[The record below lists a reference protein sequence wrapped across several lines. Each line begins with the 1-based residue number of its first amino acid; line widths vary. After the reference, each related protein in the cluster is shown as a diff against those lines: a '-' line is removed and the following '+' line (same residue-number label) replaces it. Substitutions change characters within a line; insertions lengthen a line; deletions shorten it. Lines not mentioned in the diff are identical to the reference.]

1 MAMPPSSRRP
11 RQGLTWLLW
20 LALVLPIAQSA
31 ALWHTLAQHDA
42 AAGQAQSAVDGK
54 QAPHATHCDLCLAA
68 AGVTG
73 VAPMAA
79 VSAVPLLRGTDAAA
93 PGANAA
99 PSAAAAALGYQSRAP
114 PLA

>member
-1 MAMPPSSRRP
+1 MAMPPSSQRP
-11 RQGLTWLLW
+11 RRRLTWLLW

-31 ALWHTLAQHDA
+31 ALWHGLAQHDA
-42 AAGQAQSAVDGK
+42 AAGQTERAVDGK

-73 VAPMAA
+73 AAPVVAVP
-79 VSAVPLLRGTDAAA
+79 AVPLLRGRDCAAPRTDAA
-93 PGANAA
+93 
-99 PSAAAAALGYQSRAP
+99 PSLAAAATGYRSRAP